1 MTAKPPAARQPPK
14 PSDDD
19 EEGAN
24 DSGTFGGRGGGAPG
38 QKAYDWQI
46 LARLWRYIRPHWPLL
61 FFSMLLLPLSA
72 ALQLAP
78 PYLLKVVIDSA
89 IVPRE
94 LSRLAP
100 LAGLLIGVL
109 VTEQL
114 VLFGHTVLLQLC
126 GQRAM
131 HDLRVSA
138 HRHLLGLRLSY
149 FDRTPVGKVMTR
161 VTNDVESIAEA
172 FASGMVAL
180 VGDVLKLV
188 GIIAIMLWLDTR
200 LTLLTFSVLPVLLLV
215 AIVFQRLLRASYR
228 QVRSRL
234 ARINAMLQE
243 QLSGMKVVQ
252 VFGREAAVQRDFA
265 TVNDDYRNVFKEA
278 IKYDASLYALV
289 EMLGSITVA
298 LVLWYGGIHV
308 LKQNPGAAPTS
319 ISSTITF
326 GLLVAFIDYAQ
337 RFFQPVRDLSA
348 KYAVMQQ
355 AMAASERVFGLLD
368 TDEPDA
374 PSRPAP
380 TPEESLAT
388 SAPPASTAKVEL
400 RDVVFRYGTAKE
412 GSPLFDG
419 LSLKVARGET
429 VAVVGATGSGKSSL
443 VRLLT
448 RLYEIEEGG
457 LYLDGVDVRDLPV
470 AELRRRVVVLGQ
482 DVFLFAASVRDNI
495 TLGSQHSDEDVQRAV
510 ERVGLDRRLTL
521 DHAVLERGQNL
532 SLGERQLIVLARA
545 LLRDP
550 EILVLDEATASVD
563 PEAEEL
569 IQRGI
574 SELMRE
580 RTAIVIAHRLTT
592 IEEAD
597 RVLVLHRGRL
607 VEQGSHAELLAAD
620 GVYARLYRLQYV

>member
-1 MTAKPPAARQPPK
+1 MTRKPPAAKQPTK
-14 PSDDD
+14 PSDND

-109 VTEQL
+109 ITEQL

-149 FDRTPVGKVMTR
+149 FDRTPVGKVMTP

-188 GIIAIMLWLDTR
+188 GIIAIMLWLDAR

-265 TVNDDYRNVFKEA
+265 TVNDDYRNVFKQA
-278 IKYDASLYALV
+278 IKYDAALYALV

-308 LKQNPGAAPTS
+308 LKHTGAAATNTS
-319 ISSTITF
+319 AITF

-374 PSRPAP
+374 PPRPA
-380 TPEESLAT
+380 AAKA
-388 SAPPASTAKVEL
+388 APPATEATSTAKVEL
-400 RDVVFRYGTAKE
+400 RDVVFRYGAAGA

-448 RLYEIEEGG
+448 RLYEIEKGG
-457 LYLDGVDVRDLPV
+457 LYLDGVDVRDLPIEEV
-470 AELRRRVVVLGQ
+470 RRRVVVLGQ

-510 ERVGLDRRLTL
+510 ERVGLDQRITL

-592 IEEAD
+592 IEQAD